1 MGFVSDLLGGS
12 DQADATTQA
21 ANTQAAS
28 SASQVAEQRRQFDY
42 IKQLLSPF
50 VNAGTSALSG
60 QSDLLGLNGNG
71 SQQTAINNIQNGS
84 QFQTMLQQ
92 GEKSILQNASATG
105 GLRGGNT
112 QAALSQYSP
121 QLLNQLVQ
129 QQYSNLGGL
138 SSMGQNAAAGVGSAG
153 QASTSAINGINQNA
167 TNALTGS
174 IIANGNTQAN
184 TVNQIAGLGSAL
196 YGSGI
201 LGTLPLSA
209 AGTGS
214 GILGGIA
221 SLFSD
226 ERLKSNIKRVGTH
239 KKGFGIYE
247 YIKFGK
253 REIGVLAQEIEKI
266 IPQAVIIKNG
276 YKSVNYSMLE
286 HA

>member
-112 QAALSQYSP
+112 QAALAQYSP

-129 QQYSNLGGL
+129 QQYANLGGL
-138 SSMGQNAAAGVGSAG
+138 SVMGQNSAAGVGTAG
-153 QASTSAINGINQNA
+153 QNSTNAINSINQNA

-174 IIANGNTQAN
+174 IIANGNTQVN
-184 TVNQIAGLGSAL
+184 TVNQLAGLGSAGYSAGL
-196 YGSGI
+196 FNGLGSFGGLFGSGAAAS
-201 LGTLPLSA
+201 GAA
-209 AGTGS
+209 AGTGITLGS
-214 GILGGIA
+214 GALD
-221 SLFSD
+221 SFLP
-226 ERLKSNIKRVGTH
+226 
-239 KKGFGIYE
+239 Y
-247 YIKFGK
+247 
-253 REIGVLAQEIEKI
+253 LAAI
-266 IPQAVIIKNG
+266 
-276 YKSVNYSMLE
+276 
-286 HA
+286 